1 MMDFELSA
9 LSDPMMDLGA
19 SLAYWVER
27 DDPPAFQAMR
37 MMPTNLPGAPTRD
50 EIVARYASR
59 SGLEVDDYG
68 FYYCYGLFRLAGI
81 AQQIYFRSYHGQT
94 EDPRFKNLNL
104 WVSVLAAAAEAITS
118 R

>member
-1 MMDFELSA
+1 
-9 LSDPMMDLGA
+9 MDLGA

-37 MMPTNLPGAPTRD
+37 MMPTNVPGAPTRD

-59 SGLEVDDYG
+59 SGLEVDDFG

-104 WVSVLAAAAEAITS
+104 WVGVLAAAAEAITS
-118 R
+118 G